1 MLNNVNEKYRPIII
15 ALTTPQLE
23 NVIPVVDRYFAGL
36 ERSFRYRCITR
47 GIRLFDRQPLM
58 SRSKSRLAVILYRR
72 CKFALFVFDIQYDL
86 DGSPLETIML

>member
-1 MLNNVNEKYRPIII
+1 M
-15 ALTTPQLE
+15 
-23 NVIPVVDRYFAGL
+23 
-36 ERSFRYRCITR
+36 
-47 GIRLFDRQPLM
+47 RLFAHEPLI